1 MDLKEYYENLCKELA
16 DVILSEDLK
25 LTPDEEDTLVN
36 KIMKNIDHEVKSFES
51 MILISCCMPEVK
63 ILSRGRPRNY
73 NLSMLYKA
81 CKKRIKLLD
90 DAKAKRE
97 ELAYER
103 MIGKLNLV

>member
-1 MDLKEYYENLCKELA
+1 MDLKEYYEDICKELA
-16 DVILSEDLK
+16 DVILSDELNLSPDDEDR
-25 LTPDEEDTLVN
+25 LVDM
-36 KIMKNIDHEVKSFES
+36 IMKNIDHEVKSFES

-63 ILSRGRPRNY
+63 VLSRGRPRNY

-103 MIGKLNLV
+103 MIGRLNLV